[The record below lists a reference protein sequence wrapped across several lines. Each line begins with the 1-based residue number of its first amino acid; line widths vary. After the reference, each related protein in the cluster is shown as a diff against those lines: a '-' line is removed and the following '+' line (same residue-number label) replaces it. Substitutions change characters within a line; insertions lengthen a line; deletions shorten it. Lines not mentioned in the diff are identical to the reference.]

1 MARIL
6 VLHYSQTGQLN
17 DAVRSMMAPLQ
28 ARGDVEV
35 VWQELVPRQ
44 QYPFP
49 WPLMQFFDTFPESVY
64 MDAPPNKPVD
74 FDPDSRFDLVILA
87 YQVWFLSPSLPF
99 SAFLAS
105 PEARVLK
112 DKPVITFIAC
122 RNMWLSAQQKMA
134 RKLDE
139 LGAHLIDNVVLI
151 DHGPAW
157 STFITTP
164 VWMLTGNKGPLWKIF
179 PRAGVSEAE
188 IRGAS
193 RFGKA
198 LADSLPLLQ
207 STPPVPILT
216 GLEAVRV
223 NPRYI
228 AGEKIAHRSFL
239 IWGRL
244 LRKLGSPGNPRR
256 RAVLV
261 IYILFLIVMI
271 LTVMPLGMIVRALLR
286 PLMSKQLDEQVRK
299 LELPSGSS
307 SERMAQYGQQ
317 ETGQQ

>member
-6 VLHYSQTGQLN
+6 VLHYSQTGQLYE
-17 DAVRSMMAPLQ
+17 AVHSMMAPLEQ
-28 ARGDVEV
+28 RDDVEV
-35 VWQELVPRQ
+35 VWQQLVPETP
-44 QYPFP
+44 YPFP

-64 MDAPPNKPVD
+64 MDAAPNKAVD
-74 FDPDSRFDLVILA
+74 FDPDSRFDLIILA

-112 DKPVITFIAC
+112 NKPVMTFIAC

-134 RKLDE
+134 KKLDD
-139 LGAHLIDNVVLI
+139 LGAQLVDNVVLI

-179 PRAGVSEAE
+179 PRAGVSEGDIKA
-188 IRGAS
+188 AS
-193 RFGKA
+193 RFGRA

-207 STPPVPILT
+207 STPPVPLLT
-216 GLEAVRV
+216 GLEAVKV

-244 LRKLGSPGNPRR
+244 LRKLGSPGTALRR
-256 RAVLV
+256 TVLV
-261 IYILFLIVMI
+261 IYILFLIIMI

-286 PLMSKQLDEQVRK
+286 PLLRKKLDEQVRK

-307 SERMAQYGQQ
+307 SERMSQYSQQ
-317 ETGQQ
+317 QA